1 MPVLERQAVRNSSL
15 PPSLAGLPP
24 RSVPETEPTPL
35 QRHYVL
41 LSVVA
46 FLAGAIGITALEAG
60 ASPGNPLVKVCA
72 LIAAPIIVV
81 TTLDAALRIWRSAWA
96 WMPVNRGRGVF
107 RLSWLIAAAVFIAVT
122 VGIAGVIL
130 AS

>member
-1 MPVLERQAVRNSSL
+1 MPVLERQAVPKSSL

-41 LSVVA
+41 MSVVA

-72 LIAAPIIVV
+72 LIAAPIIVI
-81 TTLDAALRIWRSAWA
+81 TTIDAALRIWRSAWA
-96 WMPVNRGRGVF
+96 WMPVNRGRGLF
-107 RLSWLIAAAVFIAVT
+107 RLSWLVAAAVFIAVT

>member
-1 MPVLERQAVRNSSL
+1 MPALDRQTVRTPTV

-35 QRHYVL
+35 ERHYVL

-46 FLAGAIGITALEAG
+46 LLAGAIGITALEAG
-60 ASPGNPLVKVCA
+60 ASPGSALVKLCA
-72 LIAAPIIVV
+72 VVAAPIIVV

-96 WMPVNRGRGVF
+96 WMPVNRGRALF
-107 RLSWLIAAAVFIAVT
+107 RMSWLVVAAVFVAVTIAV
-122 VGIAGVIL
+122 AGVIL

>member
-1 MPVLERQAVRNSSL
+1 MPVLDRQAAPRPSL

-35 QRHYVL
+35 QRHYVV

-46 FLAGAIGITALEAG
+46 FLAGAVGITALEAG
-60 ASPGNPLVKVCA
+60 ASPGNPLVKLCA

-81 TTLDAALRIWRSAWA
+81 TTVDAALRIWRSAWA
-96 WMPVNRGRGVF
+96 WMPVNRGRAVF
-107 RLSWLIAAAVFIAVT
+107 RLSWLVAAATFIVATLAVAT
-122 VGIAGVIL
+122 VIL